1 MEELSN
7 MDAIT
12 IGLITFF
19 VVGVIVAIVA
29 MVWVFAGNRR
39 TKQLRE
45 QFGPEYRRTLRAE
58 GNAAHGEQILQER
71 AKRVHKLVIKPL
83 TKQQRDEFA
92 DAWEQVQAQF
102 VDDPI
107 AALAKADILVK
118 EVMTV
123 RGYPVVDFEQR
134 VADVSVDHPAVAQ
147 NYRIA
152 HAIAERDE
160 TEDVPME
167 KLREGMLH
175 YRALFA
181 DLLHD
186 GGLSPVR
193 DVRGHERIRH
203 AA

>member
-1 MEELSN
+1 
-7 MDAIT
+7 MDAMT
-12 IGLITFF
+12 IAVLAFF
-19 VVGVIVAIVA
+19 IIGIIVAVVA
-29 MVWVFAGNRR
+29 VAWLVTSQRQ
-39 TKQLRE
+39 TKQLRSK
-45 QFGPEYRRTLRAE
+45 FGPEYRRVARAE
-58 GNAAHGEQILQER
+58 GDAAEAERILRER
-71 AKRVHKLVIKPL
+71 AQRVKKLDIRTL
-83 TKQQRDEFA
+83 SQEQRNQYA
-92 DAWEQVQAQF
+92 DAWEHVQAQF

-107 AALAKADILVK
+107 AAVVKADFLDQD
-118 EVMTV
+118 VMTV

-152 HAIAERDE
+152 HAIARRDE

-167 KLREGMLH
+167 KLREAMLH

-186 GGLSPVR
+186 GGLAPVR
-193 DVRGHERIRH
+193 NVRGNERIRH